1 MSQEDQNLPVLQ
13 AMQGGVLT
21 SSHYEYMFWVDGLA
35 AGALA
40 GMTRP

>member
-21 SSHYEYMFWVDGLA
+21 SSRYEYMFWVMA
-35 AGALA
+35 WRQERWPA
-40 GMTRP
+40 